1 MRQQINLLHIM
12 NLYIRYFEQ
21 DTLATNMDEAV
32 AFLETV
38 RDLKM
43 SDEVVNRITLY
54 YNSNNLYPYRLK
66 VGYTNYVLFLKTEA
80 STLEEFKRMEQIRN
94 EQKANGTYVPEKK
107 KSLLEIMSEPK
118 PGWYEAALT
127 FKRVVQIRETSK
139 FQYRDTRFRVRLKAE
154 SPLDAY
160 DRIVTHLRN
169 RQDVDSRSQFP
180 SAKSS
185 SFTYKYLGE
194 ETPAPSAEESE
205 N

>member
-1 MRQQINLLHIM
+1 M

-107 KSLLEIMSEPK
+107 KSLIEIMSEPK

-154 SPLDAY
+154 SPIDAY

-194 ETPAPSAEESE
+194 ESPAADA
-205 N
+205 ND